1 MCVWSVNSQIF
12 RVEEFDFHCR
22 EFLNNNKHVIACR
35 MVHRSQNAQ
44 IDDLLTFL
52 YTVELERDRQ
62 WLNGTQCVSIR
73 APVVPFRFDV
83 IGFRNRL
90 SNRSQRRFIS
100 AREYLRAV
108 AN

>member
-35 MVHRSQNAQ
+35 MGMVHRSQNAQ

-62 WLNGTQCVSIR
+62 WLNGTQCENFNTSASGPISIR
-73 APVVPFRFDV
+73 CNRFSKQTV
-83 IGFRNRL
+83 K
-90 SNRSQRRFIS
+90 QKPT
-100 AREYLRAV
+100 AV
-108 AN
+108 H